1 MNSTISK
8 LKVTGV
14 LCPVCRKPMTYLST
28 QFTYQDTFLG
38 YTKRAWCNDCVGP
51 FEQRSWTLLYSLR
64 RQFITIIP
72 GTDWFLNSAGNRVHI
87 HDSDEI
93 PF

>member
-1 MNSTISK
+1 MQFTISR
-8 LKVTGV
+8 LTVTGV

-28 QFTYQDTFLG
+28 QFTEHDTWIG
-38 YTKRAWCNDCVGP
+38 YTKQAWCVECVGP
-51 FEQRSWTLLYSLR
+51 FENRCWTLLYSVR
-64 RQFITIIP
+64 RKFITIVP

-87 HDSDEI
+87 HDSEDI